1 MRLLESWETLEV
13 KEDRLRQQVNKLS
26 DDKKKAYYKALSH
39 RLKDPDTYASINYF
53 FIGGFHHFY
62 LGKYKIFAIEFT
74 LLVMS
79 ILGFIFVH
87 QYAIYLILL
96 IAVYE
101 LPQLFF
107 SQKIARQYNYDVSLQ
122 LYHELDTC
130 MTSDFEQQ

>member
-1 MRLLESWETLEV
+1 MRLLESWGTLEE
-13 KEDRLRQQVNKLS
+13 KEDLLRQEVNKLS

-39 RLKDPDTYASINYF
+39 SLKDPDTYASINYF

-107 SQKIARQYNYDVSLQ
+107 SQKIARQYNYDLSLQ
-122 LYHELDTC
+122 LYNDLHTNVI
-130 MTSDFEQQ
+130 SSY